1 MNNSTIPKWK
11 VNKIYQTAHKMW
23 PLLLSFTTSHIFTVN
38 RTMYLISYHDF
49 IYITTCIYK
58 HLYNEH
64 HNNLHKRH
72 FKHDTN
78 IHTDYIFLIIISQVV
93 TSIKRYIDQ
102 SVSQYL
108 ILLFKVSQFEKK
120 NVWKDTIK
128 DTLV

>member
-1 MNNSTIPKWK
+1 
-11 VNKIYQTAHKMW
+11 
-23 PLLLSFTTSHIFTVN
+23 
-38 RTMYLISYHDF
+38 MYLISYHDF

-108 ILLFKVSQFEKK
+108 ILLFKVSQFEEKK
-120 NVWKDTIK
+120 CMKRYHKGHSCLGDHSWINTSIK
-128 DTLV
+128 SNMHGKMKYLGI